1 MICADS
7 DGAVIENIRR
17 KDAQCVEMF
26 DEVVKAMRG
35 NNAASATRNEMNYNP
50 TEPVEIPEWLA
61 PVA

>member
-1 MICADS
+1 
-7 DGAVIENIRR
+7 
-17 KDAQCVEMF
+17 MF